1 VNEDPRFRIDAPAP
15 TRRRFGFVAHPL
27 FHLGL
32 FLSTFVTTTIAGA
45 VFFGG
50 GLPLSKT
57 WMTGLRFSLPAL
69 VIMGT
74 HEMGHYLM
82 CRRYGVA
89 ATLPYFL
96 PAPTMFGT
104 FGAVI
109 RIQSRIRDKAALLDI
124 GAAGPLAGFLATLP
138 FLFYSVGHATP
149 IHDVPTSGTILF
161 SYPLLVRFAQDWS
174 GVARYTSAT
183 VHESPMFM
191 AAWLGMLVTAL
202 NLLPI
207 GQLDGG
213 HVLRA
218 ALGKR
223 QPMASI
229 AVLGL
234 ALLALLGGGYQWAI
248 FAAIMAGLMGIG
260 HPPVDNDDAPLG
272 TGRLTIALV
281 CVAVFMLC
289 ATLVPIATVDEGP
302 GIKPSAGSPAQTS
315 PGPR

>member
-1 VNEDPRFRIDAPAP
+1 VSEDPRFRIDAPP
-15 TRRRFGFVAHPL
+15 PIRRRFGFIEHPL

-32 FLSTFVTTTIAGA
+32 FLLTFVSTTAAGA
-45 VFFGG
+45 LFFGG
-50 GLPLSKT
+50 GLPLSQT
-57 WMTGLRFSLPAL
+57 WMTGLQFSLPAL

-109 RIQSRIRDKAALLDI
+109 RIQSQIRHKAALLDI

-138 FLFYSVGHATP
+138 FLFYSVGHAMP
-149 IHDVPTSGTILF
+149 IHEAPKSGEILF
-161 SYPLLVRFAQDWS
+161 TYPLLVRFAQDWS
-174 GVARYTSAT
+174 GVARYTSTT

-191 AAWLGMLVTAL
+191 AAWFGMLITAF

-223 QPMASI
+223 QPMASM

-234 ALLALLGGGYQWAI
+234 ALLALLSGGYQWAI
-248 FAAIMAGLMGIG
+248 FVALVVGLLGIA
-260 HPPVDNDDAPLG
+260 HPPTDDDDEPLG
-272 TGRLTIALV
+272 KGRLTIALV

-289 ATLVPIATVDEGP
+289 ATLAPITTVD
-302 GIKPSAGSPAQTS
+302 
-315 PGPR
+315 